1 MCLLHKN
8 VLSKWL
14 NLPPQTLMVLPLP
27 IVLIKEPASKP
38 ACWHLTQHNVQ
49 GLDHSIVHKK
59 VMRPNKGEIIA
70 ILIFFS

>member
-1 MCLLHKN
+1 MCLLHIN

-14 NLPPQTLMVLPLP
+14 NLPPQTLMVLP
-27 IVLIKEPASKP
+27 IVLGKEPPSKP
-38 ACWHLTQHNVQ
+38 ACRHLTQHNLQ